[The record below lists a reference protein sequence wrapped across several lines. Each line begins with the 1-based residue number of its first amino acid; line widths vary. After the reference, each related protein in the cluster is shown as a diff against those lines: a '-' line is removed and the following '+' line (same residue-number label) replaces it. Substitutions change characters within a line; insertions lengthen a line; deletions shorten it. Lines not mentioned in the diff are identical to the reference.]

1 MEIKKES
8 KEVFEYFYNL
18 GLAFDDYDNFGDMV
32 EDDFNFDEIDTN
44 IEMYFLNSE
53 TDGCLT
59 SFGQLKEFYYTLKGE
74 IKKEELY
81 VIFESKCLYRVHCD
95 NYEVLDILYYD
106 ENSTIKS
113 LDLNIKNEDYT
124 ISFGMGI
131 SELSFIN
138 IVDNKYSEYYPPFD
152 GKDIFI
158 MLEGSNLNQL
168 NEKDI
173 LGIVESY
180 LFQIKCSF
188 NIDISLSPRHD
199 GESDYLDDF
208 KFDSLMRPLLLG
220 EGIFDVVSLFNK
232 ASFNADLTSSI
243 LRYTQVLEYIS
254 LTVVNRKLVE
264 DVTNKLN
271 SASVFS
277 PDSNYIVEMGD
288 IFLSNY
294 KLKQNDGELI
304 KAVVTSCCDIF
315 ELKKVAP
322 NFIKKIKQIN
332 EKSKLEN
339 RIKALDEIA
348 DYIVNTRNRLSHS
361 KPNYQNNGKISAT
374 DEELPEFL
382 ELLKTICEQSIR
394 WFGNIPEKDRI
405 TKANSYR

>member
-1 MEIKKES
+1 M
-8 KEVFEYFYNL
+8 
-18 GLAFDDYDNFGDMV
+18 
-32 EDDFNFDEIDTN
+32 
-44 IEMYFLNSE
+44 
-53 TDGCLT
+53 
-59 SFGQLKEFYYTLKGE
+59 
-74 IKKEELY
+74 
-81 VIFESKCLYRVHCD
+81 
-95 NYEVLDILYYD
+95 
-106 ENSTIKS
+106 
-113 LDLNIKNEDYT
+113 
-124 ISFGMGI
+124 
-131 SELSFIN
+131 
-138 IVDNKYSEYYPPFD
+138 
-152 GKDIFI
+152 
-158 MLEGSNLNQL
+158 
-168 NEKDI
+168 
-173 LGIVESY
+173 ESY

-304 KAVVTSCCDIF
+304 KAVVTSCCNIF